1 MGKCSRSV
9 VSSLSKVLKSGDH
22 ISIFVCYL
30 CHFCCLSPDQ
40 LVTFLVC
47 HLPCLL
53 YMLSVVLVLC
63 HLCLSSVFVI
73 FVCSVQSLSA
83 LIFSRFRRALLAA
96 YYYSLLA
103 SSLSSIFAC
112 SLASLSSLLFLFVIF
127 VLRSLSSFVIF
138 VCYLRLLSSFVI
150 FVPCLRSL
158 LSFDIFFCYLRS
170 LLSFVIFARYLRLLP
185 SFVILVIFH
194 STRSSSSSFVAC
206 LVRHLSRLSFCSVL
220 CVS

>member
-1 MGKCSRSV
+1 
-9 VSSLSKVLKSGDH
+9 
-22 ISIFVCYL
+22 
-30 CHFCCLSPDQ
+30 
-40 LVTFLVC
+40 
-47 HLPCLL
+47 
-53 YMLSVVLVLC
+53 MLSVVLVLC

-96 YYYSLLA
+96 YYYPLLA

-185 SFVILVIFH
+185 SFVIFVIFH

-220 CVS
+220 CVSWVVLILCHLPLSSSFRAFVRYQRRSIVVFAEHKVNSNDTRRAYRTSRYRGRK